1 VTSAILEEKGNG
13 GGGNVLWTWASSQ
26 RKAAR
31 VNRICG
37 VRLVKAY
44 VTSESCEQR

>member
-1 VTSAILEEKGNG
+1 MEE
-13 GGGNVLWTWASSQ
+13 GGNVLWTWASSQ
-26 RKAAR
+26 WKAAR

-44 VTSESCEQR
+44 VTSESCQQQ